1 MIDGP
6 VPTTQTADTQTADTQ
21 TADSQTVD
29 NQTATGPTS
38 ASGPEKLLR
47 IGKPC
52 LLKVDPVL
60 PLTRIVLQ
68 REETPL
74 GPISIHR
81 QNVDQ
86 EVVISIQR
94 VDNRTDGSITVDG
107 EPLGEP
113 RDLEDGQSIQMGKSR
128 YRFFLTGDLGRLIE
142 DETFRNAVTDPITG
156 CLSRDVLLDHLTEAY
171 DDATEGAHPVSLV
184 IFGVDDYP
192 ELQESGDRALCDH
205 VLTRTADLIRQGL
218 RQHDHLFHNQEHH
231 FTLVL
236 PHATAKTL
244 HGLGG
249 RILRQ
254 VASSPVETPAGPR
267 HVTLSA
273 AIVTGP
279 LLRAHADHLDFLAEG
294 EALLAD
300 GLTRGNNRIVG

>member
-1 MIDGP
+1 VIDGAE
-6 VPTTQTADTQTADTQ
+6 PTTQTAAIQDMATQAVTST
-21 TADSQTVD
+21 TP
-29 NQTATGPTS
+29 TGAPE
-38 ASGPEKLLR
+38 PEKLLR

-52 LLKVDPVL
+52 LLKVEPVL
-60 PLTRIVLQ
+60 PLTRIMLH

-81 QNVDQ
+81 QNVHQ

-94 VDNRTDGSITVDG
+94 VDNRTDETITVDG

-113 RDLEDGQSIQMGKSR
+113 RNLEDGQSIQMGESR
-128 YRFFLTGDLGRLIE
+128 YRFFLTGDLGRLLE

-171 DDATEGAHPVSLV
+171 HDATEGAHPVSLV

-192 ELQESGDRALCDH
+192 ELQETGDRALCDH

-236 PHATAKTL
+236 PHATAKAL

-249 RILRQ
+249 RILKQ
-254 VASSPVETPAGPR
+254 VASSPVETPLGPR